1 VEEAKERFQEIQGAY
16 SGHHFSI
23 SQFIISLLYIQITLL

>member
-16 SGHHFSI
+16 SGHDFSTTI
-23 SQFIISLLYIQITLL
+23 N